1 MVPKGSESVKYFESA
16 KVVRLKLVRDVSKH
30 IKRGNPWV
38 FADVVEKLKVPDGSY
53 AILSGTK
60 GEVLAH
66 GFYSTSTNL
75 AFRVV
80 TLGDKK
86 LSDDTVVRR
95 IRRAIDNKKHL
106 LTLENKCLRVLNGEG
121 DELPGVVADFYDGVL
136 VLKLDGTAAEAF
148 WKKEAIAEYFMEQE
162 VIPVSCVYFK
172 RKNKEEEK
180 GLILAGKCD
189 NLTDLEFL
197 EHGVKFRTNIIDAAK
212 TGFFLD
218 QRENRNF
225 IRSVAKDHT
234 LLNLFGYTGGF
245 SVYAGLGGAKHV
257 TTVDIA
263 PHAIK
268 ASSLNWDINLLSPE
282 LHNAV
287 CEDAFAFVEN
297 AQKEKKTW
305 DIVITDPPSFAPNQ
319 KARETAKE
327 AYIKI
332 FADSLKLVR
341 DGGFFAASSCSG
353 HISFDEFME
362 IVQEALSKSRR
373 RGKVMLVKGQPE
385 DHPFPM
391 ALTEMRYLKFV
402 YLQTFRD

>member
-1 MVPKGSESVKYFESA
+1 MKYFEGS
-16 KVVRLKLVRDVSKH
+16 KTIRLKLIRDVSKH

-38 FADVVEKLKVPDGSY
+38 FSDAIEKVKAPEGSY
-53 AILSGTK
+53 AVLSSHK
-60 GEVLAH
+60 GEVLAW
-66 GFYSTSTNL
+66 GYYSPNINL
-75 AFRVV
+75 AFRAV

-86 LSDDTVVRR
+86 FSDDTVERR

-106 LTLENKCLRVLNGEG
+106 LTRENKCLRVLNGEG
-121 DELPGVVADFYDGVL
+121 DELPGIVADYYDGVL
-136 VLKLDGTAAEAF
+136 VLKLDGAASEAF
-148 WKKEAIAEYFMEQE
+148 WKKEALADFFMEQKE
-162 VIPVSCVYFK
+162 LPITCVYFK

-180 GLILAGKCD
+180 GLILKGECS

-197 EHGVKFRTNIIDAAK
+197 EHNVKFRTNIIDAAK

-245 SVYAGLGGAKHV
+245 SVYAGLGGAKKV

-268 ASSLNWDINLLSPE
+268 AADHNWEINLLSPE
-282 LHNAV
+282 LHEAI
-287 CEDAFAFVEN
+287 CEDAFLFVEN

-353 HISFDEFME
+353 HIGFEEFME

-373 RGKVMLVKGQPE
+373 RGKVLLVKGQPE

-402 YLQTFRD
+402 YLQAFKD

>member
-1 MVPKGSESVKYFESA
+1 MKYFESG
-16 KVVRLKLVRDVSKH
+16 KVVRLKLIRDVSKH

-38 FADVVEKLKVPDGSY
+38 FADAVEKIKAAEGSY
-53 AILSGTK
+53 AILSSHK
-60 GEVLAH
+60 GEVVAH
-66 GFYSTSTNL
+66 GFYSPSINL
-75 AFRVV
+75 AFRAV

-86 LSDDTVVRR
+86 FSDDTVVRR
-95 IRRAIDNKKHL
+95 FRRALENKKHL
-106 LTLENKCLRVLNGEG
+106 LTLDNKCLRVLNGEG
-121 DELPGVVADFYDGVL
+121 DELPGVVADYYNGVL

-148 WKKEAIAEYFMEQE
+148 WNKEAIAEYFMEQD
-162 VIPVSCVYFK
+162 VLPVTCVYFK

-180 GLILAGKCD
+180 GLILAGECD

-268 ASSLNWDINLLSPE
+268 ASSLNWEINLLSPE
-282 LHNAV
+282 LHDAV
-287 CEDAFAFVEN
+287 CEDAFHFVEN

-373 RGKVMLVKGQPE
+373 RGKVLLVKGQPE
-385 DHPFPM
+385 DHPFPL

-402 YLQTFRD
+402 YLQVFQD